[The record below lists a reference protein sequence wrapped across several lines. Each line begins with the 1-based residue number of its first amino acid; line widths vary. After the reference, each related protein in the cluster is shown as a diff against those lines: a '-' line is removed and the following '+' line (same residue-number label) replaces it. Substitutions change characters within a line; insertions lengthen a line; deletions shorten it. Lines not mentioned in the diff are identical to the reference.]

1 MITWNYDNIENNSPS
16 IAGYEAGTEFVWPMT
31 LVNDSDGLTNAYV
44 AVADPQFL
52 GTVFARR
59 SGSTAWVELA
69 GFGDSDCWLG
79 FVPNGDTDIEFML
92 QTAQTD
98 YIGPLTIQ
106 VYVLHDDGSIPPMPF
121 MLTAWTLDCAFWAG
135 CWDCDGW
142 ADDYFLSDTPCT
154 TISGL
159 GFGPDTGV
167 TGQFADDP
175 TVEQWT

>member
-1 MITWNYDNIENNSPS
+1 MW
-16 IAGYEAGTEFVWPMT
+16 
-31 LVNDSDGLTNAYV
+31 YV

-106 VYVLHDDGSIPPMPF
+106 VYVLHDDGFIPPMPF

-135 CWDCDGW
+135 AGTATDG
-142 ADDYFLSDTPCT
+142 LMT
-154 TISGL
+154 TSFQTRRRALPFPALVSGRN
-159 GFGPDTGV
+159 GRHGAVRG
-167 TGQFADDP
+167 
-175 TVEQWT
+175 